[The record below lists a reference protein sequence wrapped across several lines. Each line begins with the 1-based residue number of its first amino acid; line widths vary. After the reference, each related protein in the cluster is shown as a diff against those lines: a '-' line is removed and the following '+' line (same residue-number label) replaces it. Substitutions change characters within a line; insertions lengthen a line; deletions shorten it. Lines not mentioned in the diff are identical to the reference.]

1 MRLFAALVPPDKVL
15 DEISQAIAP
24 HVGQVPGLRWP
35 DRATWHITLGFFG
48 EVPEHVLPELEV
60 RLARAVRRYSALDL
74 AFEGFGAFS
83 SVRRARV
90 FWVGLTGDSMTR
102 LADSVKAGARRAGAV
117 QTDEKRFHPHLTLAR
132 AKTETD
138 LRPLVES
145 LSGFSGS
152 PWRAEHVRLVRSHTG
167 PQVRYESLAEWALAP
182 VERS

>member
-1 MRLFAALVPPDKVL
+1 MRLFAALVPPDEVL
-15 DEISQAIAP
+15 DEIAHAIAP
-24 HVGQVPGLRWP
+24 YVGQVPGLRWP

-48 EVPEHVLPELEV
+48 EVPEQVLPELET
-60 RLARAVRRYSALDL
+60 RLARAVHRHGVLDL
-74 AFEGFGAFS
+74 AFEGFGGFS
-83 SVRRARV
+83 SARRARV
-90 FWVGLTGDSMTR
+90 FWIGVTGDSMTR

-132 AKTETD
+132 AKAETD

-152 PWRAEHVRLVRSHTG
+152 PWRAERVRLVRSHTG

-182 VERS
+182 AGQS